1 MIGNQYWK
9 DDHWESG
16 QTGNYK
22 QLMAVRDWSISDS
35 QYVANNSSS
44 MVGDTW
50 ATAQDTILLTG
61 LTGGQITVIVYD
73 YYDGSQ
79 ISRKNFSPV
88 YGILLKNLKLEFLD
102 AAGISISNTGIL
114 KKGNV
119 SPGSMYKNSTTEIAT
134 TNGTGTYGISRGA
147 FFYTTGTIISGL
159 SRAASVKPTEDLLLQ
174 DILSEY
180 ELPRLKFLA
189 TINVKNYMLNLSKYI
204 ICDNK
209 YLRGK
214 GFYIVNSTYDD
225 ENESMQ
231 IESLELTNNRD
242 TTV

>member
-1 MIGNQYWK
+1 
-9 DDHWESG
+9 
-16 QTGNYK
+16 
-22 QLMAVRDWSISDS
+22 
-35 QYVANNSSS
+35 
-44 MVGDTW
+44 
-50 ATAQDTILLTG
+50 
-61 LTGGQITVIVYD
+61 
-73 YYDGSQ
+73 
-79 ISRKNFSPV
+79 
-88 YGILLKNLKLEFLD
+88 
-102 AAGISISNTGIL
+102 
-114 KKGNV
+114 
-119 SPGSMYKNSTTEIAT
+119 
-134 TNGTGTYGISRGA
+134 
-147 FFYTTGTIISGL
+147 
-159 SRAASVKPTEDLLLQ
+159 
-174 DILSEY
+174 LSEY